1 MSADELFTR
10 EEALGGLPAKRAA
23 TLLFLIESRTAHLVD
38 QSRRAM
44 EIFLTEEAAKERDLA
59 FLEAFSLGREPPVR
73 PTIQDLERFAP
84 QWATLVPDNPQVQA
98 TVAHLLGQK
107 YEFTYPAVP
116 GIRGALGLDEAVVRQ
131 AYRRLYRQ
139 PLETLFATRATLG
152 TQLRWAWA
160 RVAAWP
166 ETLPPFWT
174 ACIITF
180 GLGLPTA
187 ILALPIAVARIGP
200 MSGVLFLV
208 MFGLLNVLTMGC
220 MAEACARSG
229 AIRYGKA
236 FVGRLV
242 TDLLGD
248 AGSVLLSLALAL
260 RQFLAL
266 LASAFGLA
274 ITMLTFTRMP
284 IEVSIALLVMINL
297 YLLSRKMLKLSVTV
311 MVLLGAINVALLLPI
326 AFLGFRHLRPEYL
339 LAASVPFLAG
349 EPFDPLV
356 LQLVFG
362 VILSLYFGHVYVVH
376 CARVVLP
383 RDPSARS
390 LIRGSMAGT
399 AFLIVLLAAW
409 VLAVG
414 GAVAPQALAGQAG
427 TALTPLAEKIG
438 RSIEVLGSVLI
449 IFFLGLSCIRTANV
463 LFNLVH
469 ERLPTRPR
477 SIVMLVR
484 RRGSLM
490 FQHRKT
496 PHSGP
501 RLGLTY
507 LGLAEGQP
515 HFRLDVQWDGNTYRE
530 EITVREHWDATMLLE
545 RLPKLHSHNIG
556 LTLET
561 IEANPEGVRLWI
573 STPMSLT
580 YEGDWE
586 TAGLDMAEALALPES
601 LRQLVTWMMRH
612 GDVSLVDAMRH
623 TAQDEGTTR
632 TMLDTLVKQGFV
644 QATEVGDGS
653 SYRIRL
659 AARRGR
665 KVSEE
670 IWQALDVLVPA
681 SAGSGPIARPT
692 GARVQAHRALGMM
705 LSERGRF
712 LLSVTPIVISL
723 LLTWWLLLTGAGS
736 FAWLLSFS
744 GVITN
749 TLAAGIFPVLL
760 LISSRR
766 KGDLVPGVVYRFLG
780 RPLVLATAAGLF
792 LVNLFLHGLVLWQ
805 NPLARISAIF
815 VGVLIVGATIV
826 MVRRGAFAP
835 RIVVELR
842 EDQREGGQGA
852 FAITARGRPAAADV
866 RLAYP
871 DGEERHQVVAGEVP
885 RFFALRHAT
894 FHLPAT
900 TARELKVWA
909 HRVTHEGS
917 SEGLPALAEVHCG
930 NETRRFDLK
939 LSGGQAVLPLTGASC
954 WVRITLPEPSVS

>member
-10 EEALGGLPAKRAA
+10 EEALGGLPARRAA

-44 EIFLTEEAAKERDLA
+44 EIFLTEEAAKERDVA

-84 QWATLVPDNPQVQA
+84 LWATLVPENPQVQA
-98 TVAHLLGQK
+98 AVAYLLGQK
-107 YEFTYPAVP
+107 YEFTHPAVP
-116 GIRGALGLDEAVVRQ
+116 GIRGALGLDEEAVQQ

-139 PLETLFATRATLG
+139 PLATLFATRATLG

-174 ACIITF
+174 ACIITV
-180 GLGLPTA
+180 GLGLPSA

-200 MSGVLFLV
+200 MSGVLFLAV
-208 MFGLLNVLTMGC
+208 IGLLNVLTMGC

-248 AGSVLLSLALAL
+248 AGSFLLSFALAM

-274 ITMLTFTRMP
+274 ITMLAFTRVP

-297 YLLSRKMLKLSVTV
+297 YLLSRKTLKLSVTV

-326 AFLGFRHLRPEYL
+326 AFLGFRHLRPENL
-339 LAASVPFLAG
+339 LAGSVPFLAA

-356 LQLVFG
+356 LRLVFG

-414 GAVAPQALAGQAG
+414 GAVPPQALAGQAG

-438 RSIEVLGSVLI
+438 PSVEVLGSALI

-484 RRGSLM
+484 RRGNLV
-490 FQHRKT
+490 FQQRRT

-515 HFRLDVQWDGNTYRE
+515 HFRLDVQWDGNTHRE
-530 EITVREHWDATMLLE
+530 EVTVREHWDTTMLLE
-545 RLPKLHSHNIG
+545 RLPELHPRDLS

-561 IEANPEGVRLWI
+561 LEANPEGVRLWV

-580 YEGDWE
+580 YEGNWE
-586 TAGLDMAEALALPES
+586 TSGLNMAEALALPNS
-601 LRQLVTWMMRH
+601 LRQLVTWMMRQ
-612 GDVSLVDAMRH
+612 GDVSLADAMQH

-632 TMLDTLVKQGFV
+632 TMLDTLVKEGFV
-644 QATEVGDGS
+644 QAREAVDGS

-665 KVSEE
+665 KISEE
-670 IWQALDVLVPA
+670 IWQALDVLVAAPA
-681 SAGSGPIARPT
+681 SSGPIARRT
-692 GARVQAHRALGMM
+692 GTRVMVHRALGVM
-705 LSERGRF
+705 LGERGRF
-712 LLSVTPIVISL
+712 VLSMAPVVIAL

-780 RPLVLATAAGLF
+780 RPLVLGTIAGLF
-792 LVNLFLHGLVLWQ
+792 LANLFLHGLVLWQ
-805 NPLARISAIF
+805 NPLARASAIF

-826 MVRRGAFAP
+826 MARRGAFAS

-842 EDQREGGQGA
+842 EDHREGGRGM
-852 FAITARGRPAAADV
+852 FTVTAGGQPASADV
-866 RLAYP
+866 RFGYP
-871 DGEERHQVVAGEVP
+871 EGDERYETASGALP
-885 RFFALRHAT
+885 TLSTLRFAS
-894 FHLPAT
+894 FHLPKTA
-900 TARELKVWA
+900 ARELKVWV
-909 HRVTHEGS
+909 HRVTPEGG
-917 SEGLPALAEVHCG
+917 SEGLPAIVEVHCG
-930 NETRRFDLK
+930 SETRRLDLH
-939 LSGGQAVLPLTGASC
+939 LSSGEAVVPLSTDAC
-954 WVRITLPEPSVS
+954 WLHITPSEP

>member
-1 MSADELFTR
+1 MSPDELFTR
-10 EEALGGLPAKRAA
+10 DEVLGGLPAKRAA

-59 FLEAFSLGREPPVR
+59 FLEAFSLGREAPVR
-73 PTIQDLERFAP
+73 PTIQDIERFAP

-98 TVAHLLGQK
+98 AVAYLLGQK
-107 YEFTYPAVP
+107 YEFTHPAVP
-116 GIRGALGLDEAVVRQ
+116 GIRAALGLDEEAIRQ

-139 PLETLFATRATLG
+139 PLETLFATRAALG
-152 TQLRWAWA
+152 AQLRWAWA

-166 ETLPPFWT
+166 ETLSPFWT
-174 ACIITF
+174 ACVMTV
-180 GLGLPTA
+180 GLSLPTA
-187 ILALPIAVARIGP
+187 ILALPIAVARVGPLIG
-200 MSGVLFLV
+200 MVFLV
-208 MFGLLNVLTMGC
+208 VIGLLNVLTMGC

-248 AGSVLLSLALAL
+248 AGSFLLSLALAM

-274 ITMLTFTRMP
+274 ITMLTFTQVP
-284 IEVSIALLVMINL
+284 VEVWIALLFAIEL
-297 YLLSRKMLKLSVTV
+297 YLLSRKTLKLSVTV
-311 MVLLGAINVALLLPI
+311 MMLLGVINVALLLPI
-326 AFLGFRHLRPEYL
+326 AFLGLHYLRPENL
-339 LAASVPFLAG
+339 LAGSVPFLAG
-349 EPFDPLV
+349 EHFDPLV
-356 LQLVFG
+356 LRLVFG

-390 LIRGSMAGT
+390 LIRGSMVGT
-399 AFLIVLLAAW
+399 AFLIVLLAIW
-409 VLAVG
+409 VLAIG

-438 RSIEVLGSVLI
+438 PSVEVLGSGLI

-477 SIVMLVR
+477 SIVMLLL
-484 RRGSLM
+484 RRGSLV
-490 FQHRKT
+490 FHQRRT
-496 PHSGP
+496 SHSGP
-501 RLGLTY
+501 RFGLTY

-515 HFRLDVQWDGNTYRE
+515 HFRLDVQWDGNIHRE

-545 RLPKLHSHNIG
+545 RLPELHSRHVS

-561 IEANPEGVRLWI
+561 LETSPEGVRLRV

-580 YEGDWE
+580 YEGNWGE
-586 TAGLDMAEALALPES
+586 AGLDMAEALTLPES
-601 LRQLVTWMMRH
+601 LRQLVTWMMRQ
-612 GDVSLVDAMRH
+612 GDVSLAEV
-623 TAQDEGTTR
+623 TAHIGQDEGTAR
-632 TMLDTLVKQGFV
+632 SMLNTLVKQGFV
-644 QATEVGDGS
+644 QATEVEGGS

-659 AARRGR
+659 ALRRGR
-665 KVSEE
+665 KIPEE
-670 IWQALDVLVPA
+670 IWQALDVIVAAPA
-681 SAGSGPIARPT
+681 SSGAIARQT
-692 GARVQAHRALGMM
+692 GTRVLAHRALGVM

-712 LLSVTPIVISL
+712 LLSVSPVVIAL
-723 LLTWWLLLTGAGS
+723 LLAWWLLLTGAGS

-760 LISSRR
+760 LISSRQ

-780 RPLVLATAAGLF
+780 RPVVLATICVLF
-792 LVNLFLHGLVLWQ
+792 LVNLFLHGLIIWQ
-805 NPLARISAIF
+805 NPLARASAVLVGLLAI
-815 VGVLIVGATIV
+815 GVLIVMA
-826 MVRRGAFAP
+826 RHGAFAP
-835 RIVVELR
+835 RIIVELR

-852 FAITARGRPAAADV
+852 FAITAGGQPAPADV
-866 RLAYP
+866 RLVYP
-871 DGEERHQVVAGEVP
+871 EREERHQTASGAVP
-885 RFFALRHAT
+885 MLSTLRYVI
-894 FHLPAT
+894 FHLPKT
-900 TARELKVWA
+900 SARELKVWV
-909 HRVTHEGS
+909 HRVTPEGG
-917 SEGLPALAEVHCG
+917 SEGLSAVVEVHSG
-930 NETRRFDLK
+930 NETRQLNLR
-939 LSGGQAVLPLTGASC
+939 LSGGDAVVPLTADAC
-954 WVRITLPEPSVS
+954 WVRITLPEPSTS

>member
-1 MSADELFTR
+1 MPPDELFTR
-10 EEALGGLPAKRAA
+10 DEVLGGLPAKRAA

-38 QSRRAM
+38 QSRRAL
-44 EIFLTEEAAKERDLA
+44 EIFLTEETAKERDLA

-73 PTIQDLERFAP
+73 PTIQDIERFAP
-84 QWATLVPDNPQVQA
+84 QWTPLVPDNPQVQA

-107 YEFTYPAVP
+107 YAFTYRAVP
-116 GIRGALGLDEAVVRQ
+116 GIRAALGLDEEAVQQ

-139 PLETLFATRATLG
+139 PLETLFATRAPLG
-152 TQLRWAWA
+152 AQLRWVWA
-160 RVAAWP
+160 RAAAWP

-174 ACIITF
+174 ACVITV
-180 GLGLPTA
+180 GLSLPTA
-187 ILALPIAVARIGP
+187 ILALPIAIARVGP
-200 MSGVLFLV
+200 MSGILFLV
-208 MFGLLNVLTMGC
+208 VIGLLNVLTMGC

-248 AGSVLLSLALAL
+248 AGSFLLSLALAL

-274 ITMLTFTRMP
+274 ITMLTFTRVP
-284 IEVSIALLVMINL
+284 VEVWIAALFVIEF
-297 YLLSRKMLKLSVTV
+297 YLLSRKTLKLSVTV
-311 MVLLGAINVALLLPI
+311 MVFLGAINVALLLPI
-326 AFLGFRHLRPEYL
+326 AFLGLRYVRPENL
-339 LAASVPFLAG
+339 LAGSVPFLSG

-356 LQLVFG
+356 LRLVFG

-390 LIRGSMAGT
+390 LIRGSIAGT
-399 AFLIVLLAAW
+399 AILIVLLAIW
-409 VLAVG
+409 VLAIG

-427 TALTPLAEKIG
+427 TALTPLAEKVG
-438 RSIEVLGSVLI
+438 PSVQVLGSALI

-477 SIVMLVR
+477 SMVMLVR
-484 RRGSLM
+484 RRGSLV
-490 FQHRKT
+490 FHPRGT
-496 PHSGP
+496 SNSDP

-515 HFRLDVQWDGNTYRE
+515 HFRLDVQWDGKTHHE
-530 EITVREHWDATMLLE
+530 EITVREQWDATMLLE
-545 RLPKLHSHNIG
+545 RLPELHSRNVSV
-556 LTLET
+556 TLET
-561 IEANPEGVRLWI
+561 IESGPEGVRLVV
-573 STPMSLT
+573 STPMSMT
-580 YEGDWE
+580 YAADWE
-586 TAGLDMAEALALPES
+586 TAGLGMGEALALPDA
-601 LRQLVTWMMRH
+601 LRQLVTWMMRQ
-612 GDVSLVDAMRH
+612 GDVSLADAMRH

-632 TMLDTLVKQGFV
+632 TMLNTLVKQGFV
-644 QATEVGDGS
+644 QAMEADGGPT
-653 SYRIRL
+653 YRIRL
-659 AARRGR
+659 AVRRGR
-665 KVSEE
+665 KIAEE
-670 IWQALDVLVPA
+670 IWQALDVIAARPSS
-681 SAGSGPIARPT
+681 SAGMARQP
-692 GARVQAHRALGMM
+692 GARVLAHRVLGVM

-712 LLSVTPIVISL
+712 FLSVTPVAIAL
-723 LLTWWLLLTGAGS
+723 LVSWWLLLTGAGS

-766 KGDLVPGVVYRFLG
+766 KGDLVPGIVYRFLG
-780 RPLVLATAAGLF
+780 RPLVLATIAVLF

-805 NPLARISAIF
+805 NPLARASAVF
-815 VGVLIVGATIV
+815 VGVLIVGATLI

-852 FAITARGRPAAADV
+852 FAITAGGEPTAADV
-866 RLAYP
+866 RLTYP
-871 DGEERHQVVAGEVP
+871 DGEERYEMVTGEVP
-885 RFFALRHAT
+885 RFSALRHAT

-900 TARELKVWA
+900 AARELKVWA
-909 HRVTHEGS
+909 HTVTPDGS
-917 SEGLPALAEVHCG
+917 SEALPALAEVRCE

-939 LSGGQAVLPLTGASC
+939 LSAGQAVLPLTSDRC
-954 WVRITLPEPSVS
+954 SVRITLPEPSVS